1 MTTFFCLT
9 ITIVFGFLVSS
20 SLIGFLS
27 SSIGSSGFSS
37 FGFSGS
43 FLITFPL
50 STFVW
55 GSSSFGV
62 SCAFG
67 FLSSSIDSSGSFL
80 STVTTLIFGTLIS
93 SSFSGS
99 FLSTTVTL
107 IFGTS
112 SGFSGS
118 FSSIVTILISSSF
131 SGSFLSTTVTL
142 IFGTSSGFSSS
153 GFSGLLF
160 L

>member
-67 FLSSSIDSSGSFL
+67 LLSSSIGSSGSFL
-80 STVTTLIFGTLIS
+80 STVTTLIFGTVIS
-93 SSFSGS
+93 SSF
-99 FLSTTVTL
+99 
-107 IFGTS
+107 
-112 SGFSGS
+112 GFSG
-118 FSSIVTILISSSF
+118 FFWFFFI
-131 SGSFLSTTVTL
+131 
-142 IFGTSSGFSSS
+142 
-153 GFSGLLF
+153 
-160 L
+160 